1 MKERSS
7 LSRINPTPV
16 LPVIAGVVALSAVL
30 TGCSTPQQPAAASS
44 VSASATA
51 SAGFS
56 RLESQ
61 YDARLGVYAIDTG
74 TGKTVTHRADE
85 RFAYASTSK
94 ALLAGAVLDKASTA
108 ELDQIIKYTQE
119 DLVTYSPITEKHLD
133 TGMPLR
139 EVIAAALQYS
149 DNTAANLMFKH
160 LDGPAGLQKALNALG
175 DNTTHVDRIEP
186 DLNEATPGDVRDTTT
201 PEAIGTDLRKYA
213 LEDGLP
219 KDKQDLLTGWLK
231 GNTTGAKLIKAG
243 IPAEWTVGDKTG
255 GGSYG
260 TRNDI
265 AVIWPTTG
273 APIVLAVMSSKTTKD
288 AKYDDALIAA
298 AAQEAINKLK

>member
-1 MKERSS
+1 LPKTYSK
-7 LSRINPTPV
+7 PF
-16 LPVIAGVVALSAVL
+16 LPVVAGLVAMAAVL
-30 TGCSTPQQPAAASS
+30 TGCSTPQQPAAASGTS
-44 VSASATA
+44 TPSAT
-51 SAGFS
+51 SAAFS
-56 RLESQ
+56 HLESQ

-94 ALLAGAVLDKASTA
+94 ALLAGAILAKDNTA

-119 DLVTYSPITEKHLD
+119 DLVTYSPITEKHVD
-133 TGMPLR
+133 TGMPMR

-160 LDGPAGLQKALNALG
+160 LNGPAGLQKALKDLG
-175 DNTTHVDRIEP
+175 DNTTHVDRTES
-186 DLNEATPGDVRDTTT
+186 DLNEATPGDLRDTTT
-201 PEAIGTDLRKYA
+201 PEAIATDLRKYA

-219 KDKQDLLTGWLK
+219 KDKQELLTGWLK

-243 IPAEWTVGDKTG
+243 VPAEWTVGDKTG
-255 GGSYG
+255 AGSYG

-265 AVIWPTTG
+265 AVIWPDKG
-273 APIVLAVMSSKTTKD
+273 DPIVLAVMSSKTTKD

-298 AAQEAINKLK
+298 AAQEATKELK

>member
-1 MKERSS
+1 M
-7 LSRINPTPV
+7 
-16 LPVIAGVVALSAVL
+16 AAVL
-30 TGCSTPQQPAAASS
+30 TGCSTPQQPAAASGTS
-44 VSASATA
+44 TPSAT
-51 SAGFS
+51 SAAFS
-56 RLESQ
+56 HLESQ

-94 ALLAGAVLDKASTA
+94 ALLAGAILAKDSTA

-119 DLVTYSPITEKHLD
+119 DLVTYSPITEKHVD
-133 TGMPLR
+133 TGMPMR

-160 LDGPAGLQKALNALG
+160 LNGPAGLQKALKDLG
-175 DNTTHVDRIEP
+175 DNTTHVDRTEP
-186 DLNEATPGDVRDTTT
+186 DLNEATPGDLRDTTT
-201 PEAIGTDLRKYA
+201 PEAIATDLRKYA

-219 KDKQDLLTGWLK
+219 KDKQELLTGWLK

-243 IPAEWTVGDKTG
+243 VPAEWTVGDKTG
-255 GGSYG
+255 AGSYG

-265 AVIWPTTG
+265 AVIWPDKG
-273 APIVLAVMSSKTTKD
+273 DPIVLAVMSSKTTKD

-298 AAQEAINKLK
+298 AAQEATKELK

>member
-1 MKERSS
+1 LPKTYSK
-7 LSRINPTPV
+7 PF
-16 LPVIAGVVALSAVL
+16 LPVVAGLVAMAAVL
-30 TGCSTPQQPAAASS
+30 TGCSTPQQPAAASGTS
-44 VSASATA
+44 TPSAT
-51 SAGFS
+51 SAAFS
-56 RLESQ
+56 HLESQ

-94 ALLAGAVLDKASTA
+94 ALLAGAILAKYSTA

-119 DLVTYSPITEKHLD
+119 DLVTYSPITEKHVD
-133 TGMPLR
+133 TGMPMR

-160 LDGPAGLQKALNALG
+160 LNGPAGLQKALKDLG
-175 DNTTHVDRIEP
+175 DNTTHVDRTEP
-186 DLNEATPGDVRDTTT
+186 DLNEATPGDLRDTTT
-201 PEAIGTDLRKYA
+201 PEAIATDLRKYA

-219 KDKQDLLTGWLK
+219 KDKQELLTGWLK

-243 IPAEWTVGDKTG
+243 VPAEWTVGDKTG
-255 GGSYG
+255 AGSYG

-265 AVIWPTTG
+265 AVIWPDKG
-273 APIVLAVMSSKTTKD
+273 DPIVLAVMSSKTTKD

-298 AAQEAINKLK
+298 AAQEAIKELK

>member
-1 MKERSS
+1 M
-7 LSRINPTPV
+7 
-16 LPVIAGVVALSAVL
+16 AAVL
-30 TGCSTPQQPAAASS
+30 TGCSTPQQPAAASGTS
-44 VSASATA
+44 TPSAT
-51 SAGFS
+51 SAAFS
-56 RLESQ
+56 HLESQ

-94 ALLAGAVLDKASTA
+94 ALLAGAILAKDSTA

-119 DLVTYSPITEKHLD
+119 DLVTYSPITEKHVD
-133 TGMPLR
+133 TGMPMR

-160 LDGPAGLQKALNALG
+160 LNGPAGLQKALKDLG
-175 DNTTHVDRIEP
+175 DNTTHVDRTEP
-186 DLNEATPGDVRDTTT
+186 DLNEATPGDLRDTTT
-201 PEAIGTDLRKYA
+201 PEAIATDLRKYA

-219 KDKQDLLTGWLK
+219 KDKQELLTGWLK

-243 IPAEWTVGDKTG
+243 VPAEWTVGDKTG
-255 GGSYG
+255 AGSYG

-265 AVIWPTTG
+265 AVIWPDKG
-273 APIVLAVMSSKTTKD
+273 DPIVLAVMSSKTTKD

-298 AAQEAINKLK
+298 AAQEAIKELK